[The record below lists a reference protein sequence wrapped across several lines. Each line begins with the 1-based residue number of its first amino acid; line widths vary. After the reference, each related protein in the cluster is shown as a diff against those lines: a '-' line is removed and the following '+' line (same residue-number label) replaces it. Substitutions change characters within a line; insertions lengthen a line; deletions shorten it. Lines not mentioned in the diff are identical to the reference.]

1 MVKKKIHDAN
11 PELTDGQIQAM
22 LRRWF
27 VEVEGTVKVSGNTHV
42 GRPCSSLG
50 VSSVKFSQVELHLWF
65 SIAMSRRELLGT
77 FWIMSYFM
85 GMLYFRP
92 EKHIHSV
99 SIGFS
104 PGM

>member
-65 SIAMSRRELLGT
+65 PEEN
-77 FWIMSYFM
+77 FW
-85 GMLYFRP
+85 
-92 EKHIHSV
+92 EHSG
-99 SIGFS
+99 S
-104 PGM
+104 